1 MDSER
6 SQKFEMRE
14 LRLLKC
20 VIAMRIGGEYHPVT
34 MNARLS
40 ANSVN
45 KMDHTKTM
53 SEHTNRWIH
62 EAARLD
68 PFSRCRDI

>member
-6 SQKFEMRE
+6 SQKFEKRE
-14 LRLLKC
+14 LSLLKC
-20 VIAMRIGGEYHPVT
+20 VIAMRIGREYHPVTYGT

-45 KMDHTKTM
+45 KK
-53 SEHTNRWIH
+53 WIIQRH
-62 EAARLD
+62 VRAH
-68 PFSRCRDI
+68 